1 MRLIE
6 KVFNPTGKNHVGTLI
21 FFHGSGDTGNGL
33 TEWIRF
39 LLGRDMEFPHI
50 KVVIPTAPVQPYAPM
65 GGDNSNVWFNRKRIE
80 MDCPEIRTSLASIY
94 DTVNEILIREMAQ
107 GVPAS
112 RIIVGGFSM
121 GGALALHTAYHL
133 NRDLAGAFAISS
145 FLNTGSIVYDS
156 LDGVAEDEH
165 LPSLMMFHGERD
177 TLVPTEWGQTTF
189 DELAKLG
196 VRGQFVPHRTALHEI
211 KKDQLLQV
219 IKWVNELIPEPRD
232 PSSSPS
238 PEPAS
243 TAATKKTAPA
253 KKGKL

>member
-6 KVFNPTGKNHVGTLI
+6 KVFNPTGKVHLGTLI

-39 LLGRDMEFPHI
+39 LLGRDMEFPHV
-50 KVVIPTAPVQPYAPM
+50 KVIIPTAPVQPYTPM
-65 GGDNSNVWFNRKRIE
+65 GGENSNVWFNRKRIE

-94 DTVNEILIREMAQ
+94 DTVNEILKREIAL
-107 GVPAS
+107 GVPVN

-121 GGALALHTAYHL
+121 GGALSLHTAYHL
-133 NRDLAGAFAISS
+133 NRDLLGVFAISC

-156 LDGVAEDEH
+156 LDCVSSDEP
-165 LPSLMMFHGERD
+165 LPELLMFHGEKD
-177 TLVPTEWGQTTF
+177 TLVPIEWGRTTF

-196 VRGQFVPHRTALHEI
+196 VRGQFVPHRNALHEI
-211 KKDQLLQV
+211 KKDQLIQ
-219 IKWVNELIPEPRD
+219 IIEWVNRLIPEPREVT
-232 PSSSPS
+232 
-238 PEPAS
+238 PEEPVHKV
-243 TAATKKTAPA
+243 TATK

>member
-1 MRLIE
+1 MKLIE

-33 TEWIRF
+33 TEWLRF
-39 LLGRDMEFPHI
+39 LLGKDLEFPHI
-50 KVVIPTAPVQPYAPM
+50 KIIIPTAPVQPYAPM
-65 GGDNSNVWFNRKRIE
+65 GGENSNVWFNRKRIE

-94 DTVNEILIREMAQ
+94 DTVNEILKRETSQ
-107 GVPAS
+107 GVPAN

-156 LDGVAEDEH
+156 LGCVTEDER
-165 LPSLMMFHGERD
+165 LPDLLMFHGERD
-177 TLVPTEWGQTTF
+177 TLVPIEWGQTTF

-196 VRGQFVPHRTALHEI
+196 VRGQFVPNRNALHEI
-211 KKDQLLQV
+211 KKEQLMRV
-219 IKWVNELIPEPRD
+219 IEWINKLIPEPRD
-232 PSSSPS
+232 ESSPS
-238 PEPAS
+238 
-243 TAATKKTAPA
+243 
-253 KKGKL
+253 KL